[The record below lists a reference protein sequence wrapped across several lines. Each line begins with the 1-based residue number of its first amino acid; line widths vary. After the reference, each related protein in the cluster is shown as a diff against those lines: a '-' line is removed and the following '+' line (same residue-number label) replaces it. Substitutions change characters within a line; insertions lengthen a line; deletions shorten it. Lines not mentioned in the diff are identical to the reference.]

1 MKQMP
6 IAQRTWHVVDLGL
19 MDYRKAWAL
28 QHRLVDTRKNDILKT
43 DAVLIAEH
51 PAVFT
56 LGRRGGSANLKVSQ
70 TFLADRGMDVVHVER
85 GGDITYHGPGQG
97 VIYPVVNLRTLGLGV
112 LPFVE
117 NLEEIMIRT
126 LADWGIKGERNAMNR
141 GAWVGMKK
149 IGSIGIA
156 VTRSVSF
163 HGLALNVNTDLEPF
177 TWVHPCGLHDVV
189 ITSMKQQL
197 GQALPMGEVKQSARR
212 HLQEVFGVSLKDLSI
227 QELEERL
234 GPQPNPPSL
243 GKSL

>member
-1 MKQMP
+1 MASVFRK
-6 IAQRTWHVVDLGL
+6 WYLVDLGL
-19 MDYRKAWAL
+19 MDYRKAWAF
-28 QHRLVDTRKNDILKT
+28 QRRLVESRKNDILKT

-97 VIYPVVNLRTLGLGV
+97 IIYPVVNLRTLGLGV

-126 LADWGIKGERNAMNR
+126 LADWSIKGERNALNR

-163 HGLALNVNTDLEPF
+163 HGLALNVNTELEPF

-197 GQALPMGEVKQSARR
+197 GQALPMEEVKQSARR

-234 GPQPNPPSL
+234 GPQPNPLSP